1 MENRDNQYEQELK
14 TGRPSMNPC
23 KSGTDGRYNPALVT
37 GVLAIVIG
45 GLVLLDHMGF
55 LHVGNIWRFWPL
67 ILIIFGVNGLLQR
80 GGCRSGKI
88 FGAGMMTIW
97 GSLLLVANFG
107 YIGWNQMWPI
117 ALIAIGLLLVWESFR
132 PKPAALPLSSGALHP
147 DAVFSSIEK
156 TITDQD
162 FTQGSASAIF
172 GSVEL
177 DFIQANMTGDSAVL
191 ELNAVFG
198 SIEIRVPLNWNV
210 VIEAGAVF
218 GSCENRTRAPLPGG
232 APMKNLYIRG
242 GCVFGSV
249 EVKN

>member
-1 MENRDNQYEQELK
+1 MASE
-14 TGRPSMNPC
+14 
-23 KSGTDGRYNPALVT
+23 GRYNPALIA
-37 GVLAIVIG
+37 GILAIVVG

-80 GGCRSGKI
+80 EGCRSGRV
-88 FGAGMMTIW
+88 FGSGMMAIW
-97 GSLLLVANFG
+97 GGVLLLANFG
-107 YIGWNQMWPI
+107 VIGWGQMWPI
-117 ALIAIGLLLVWESFR
+117 ALIGIGLLLVWESFR
-132 PKPAALPLSSGALHP
+132 PKAARMTLTSGSLQP

-162 FTQGSASAIF
+162 FKQGSASAIF

-177 DFIQANMTGDSAVL
+177 DFIQANMAGDTAVL

-198 SIEIRVPLNWNV
+198 SIEVRVPISWNV
-210 VIEAGAVF
+210 SIEAGAVF
-218 GSCENRTRAPLPGG
+218 GSCENRTRAPLPTSG
-232 APMKNLYIRG
+232 PVKNLIIRG